1 MLSTTGE
8 LDLALGQSEQGVV
21 LATTH
26 VLTGVDVGA
35 ALTDENLAGLH
46 ELTVETL
53 GAETLTAGV
62 AAVTGG
68 TKTFLCAMSDTY
80 SLQFLGGVTPLRE
93 QRRPRQRPSWRGK

>member
-8 LDLALGQSEQGVV
+8 LDLALGQSEQGVI

-53 GAETLTAGV
+53 GAEALTAGV

-68 TKTFLCAMSDTY
+68 TKTFFVCH
-80 SLQFLGGVTPLRE
+80 V
-93 QRRPRQRPSWRGK
+93 

>member
-68 TKTFLCAMSDTY
+68 TKAFFVCH
-80 SLQFLGGVTPLRE
+80 V
-93 QRRPRQRPSWRGK
+93 